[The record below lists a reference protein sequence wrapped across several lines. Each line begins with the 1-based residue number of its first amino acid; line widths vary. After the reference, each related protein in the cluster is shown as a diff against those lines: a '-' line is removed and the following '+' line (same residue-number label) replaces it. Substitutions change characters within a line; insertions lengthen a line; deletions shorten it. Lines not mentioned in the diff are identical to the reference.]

1 MSGAL
6 KEKALR
12 LVFNP
17 FIFFEN
23 FFADAVEEAK
33 IPEDAIPAIGIIDDK
48 NFRR

>member
-1 MSGAL
+1 VSGVL

-23 FFADAVEEAK
+23 FFADAVEEVK
-33 IPEDAIPAIGIIDDK
+33 IPEDAIPIIGIMDDK
-48 NFRR
+48 NFLR